1 MEEFIGL
8 LTSMGVTSSVSIFSE
23 PERVEDFFG
32 GLDSFVLGGVF
43 GDFVASGAVIM
54 SFGVS
59 RVLEDILF
67 NRVTEASFSITFFSF
82 TVILC

>member
-8 LTSMGVTSSVSIFSE
+8 LTPMGVTSSVSSFSE
-23 PERVEDFFG
+23 PGEDFFG
-32 GLDSFVLGGVF
+32 GFDSFVLGGVF